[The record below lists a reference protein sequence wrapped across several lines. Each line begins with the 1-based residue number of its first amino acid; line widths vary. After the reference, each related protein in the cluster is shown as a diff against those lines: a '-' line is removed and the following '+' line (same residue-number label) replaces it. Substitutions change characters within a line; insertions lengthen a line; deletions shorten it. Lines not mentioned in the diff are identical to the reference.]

1 LVLETTNIV
10 NSLPFLLDLGDVRME
25 ALAIIGLVGN
35 IVQFVDFSGKLI
47 SKSTELYRSSEGALA
62 ENIDI
67 EMATNHLVLLNSKLK
82 DAAAA
87 TGDSALENLCKSC
100 NTAAE
105 KLLAALAKVKVNG
118 QQQKWKSMRKAL
130 RSVWSKE
137 EIGELERRL
146 SKFREE
152 LNLHI
157 VVDLRCV
164 YKLPRISFAY
174 SICPTESKSP
184 SSSQNNQFALRA
196 LT

>member
-10 NSLPFLLDLGDVRME
+10 NSLPFLLYPGDVRME

-105 KLLAALAKVKVNG
+105 KLLDALDKVKVNRE
-118 QQQKWKSMRKAL
+118 QQKWKSMRKAL

-152 LNLHI
+152 LNSHI

-164 YKLPRISFAY
+164 
-174 SICPTESKSP
+174 
-184 SSSQNNQFALRA
+184 
-196 LT
+196 